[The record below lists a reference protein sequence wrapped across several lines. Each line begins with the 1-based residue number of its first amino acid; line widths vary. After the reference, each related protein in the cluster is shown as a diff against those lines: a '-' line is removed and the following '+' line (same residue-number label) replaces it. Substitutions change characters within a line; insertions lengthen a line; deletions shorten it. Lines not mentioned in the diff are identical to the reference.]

1 MADKPVFVD
10 LISDDYQS
18 TVAVDAILTGTGR
31 LANVERLNLEAAG
44 VDYDETV
51 GIRVDDFLQ
60 TSNRRIYGAG
70 DACLEHKFTHTADAS
85 ARIAAVSL
93 AATAGGK

>member
-1 MADKPVFVD
+1 MADPARD
-10 LISDDYQS
+10 LRLEDLTKRFGDF
-18 TVAVDAILTGTGR
+18 TAVDG
-31 LANVERLNLEAAG
+31 LNLEAAG
-44 VDYDETV
+44 VDYDNTV

-85 ARIAAVSL
+85 ARISWSRSGFTQKYEL
-93 AATAGGK
+93 P